1 MSSVPCSTCG
11 NPALFVCSLCPSD
24 DLASA
29 AKYCSEA
36 CQRSHWPTHRQ
47 EHASATAATPAAA
60 SPSNQTNDYDPDC
73 DSTALSRQRLQQRK
87 EPPKQEEEEAAIR
100 VLDSDTI
107 DDLKYYLS
115 QIYSIVKPVVA
126 CIIFAILWVKLL
138 NPPSQYYDHAYTSPP
153 DIYALNYG
161 GGNVNSNVTNT
172 VINPGRE
179 TTEQQHADLLMALKT
194 LGSVVAA
201 TVVIFVLFYFNC
213 MKVYSVWNL
222 WFHYSWYL
230 GLFTYSVSVSLLWL
244 YLVPFDYI
252 TFFFLLWNFVAGPL
266 ILQQSYLVVMSS
278 LMVCFIFLCI
288 HVDNP
293 AVPPITSWI
302 LLALLAVWDLIAV
315 LCPYGPLRLLIEAS
329 QKHNR
334 EIPAILYS
342 AGPTTMMAS
351 PDPSRSS
358 QGKNQQ
364 QPNNNNTN
372 DNDDDDEDGN
382 GGMKLALSDW
392 ISTSSV
398 TIALLTGLNF
408 TIFLL
413 VIWRKA
419 LPALPFSIA
428 FGLLFYFSTGVC
440 LVPFYGNEARAASS
454 G

>member
-73 DSTALSRQRLQQRK
+73 DSTAPLT
-87 EPPKQEEEEAAIR
+87 AAAAAAQATTANKKKKRPIR

-201 TVVIFVLFYFNC
+201 TV
-213 MKVYSVWNL
+213 
-222 WFHYSWYL
+222 
-230 GLFTYSVSVSLLWL
+230 
-244 YLVPFDYI
+244 
-252 TFFFLLWNFVAGPL
+252 
-266 ILQQSYLVVMSS
+266 
-278 LMVCFIFLCI
+278 
-288 HVDNP
+288 
-293 AVPPITSWI
+293 
-302 LLALLAVWDLIAV
+302 
-315 LCPYGPLRLLIEAS
+315 
-329 QKHNR
+329 
-334 EIPAILYS
+334 
-342 AGPTTMMAS
+342 
-351 PDPSRSS
+351 
-358 QGKNQQ
+358 
-364 QPNNNNTN
+364 
-372 DNDDDDEDGN
+372 
-382 GGMKLALSDW
+382 
-392 ISTSSV
+392 
-398 TIALLTGLNF
+398 
-408 TIFLL
+408 
-413 VIWRKA
+413 
-419 LPALPFSIA
+419 
-428 FGLLFYFSTGVC
+428 
-440 LVPFYGNEARAASS
+440 
-454 G
+454 